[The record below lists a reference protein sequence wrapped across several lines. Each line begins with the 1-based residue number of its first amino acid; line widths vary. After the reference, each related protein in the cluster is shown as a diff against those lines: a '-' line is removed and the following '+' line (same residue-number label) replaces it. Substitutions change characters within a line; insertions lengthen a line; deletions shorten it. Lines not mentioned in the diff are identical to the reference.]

1 MRKFTALHLQRI
13 NDKLD
18 YIERYHRELVEDLPP
33 YPEFSKKRLTRRGIE
48 KTVELIAD
56 AIVDVA
62 MIIISAKGLEKPKE
76 SAESLKILA
85 KYNLLTLKL
94 AGKLQEFIKFRNLLV
109 HQYAKVDEEKEYHN
123 IDDNHEDVIDFIK
136 EIENL
141 VKNDEVE
148 IPVGKAQAFK
158 KEEK

>member
-1 MRKFTALHLQRI
+1 MRKFTPLQIQRI

-33 YPEFSKKRLTRRGIE
+33 YQEFSKKRLARRGIE

-76 SAESLKILA
+76 SAESLNILA
-85 KYNLLTLKL
+85 KNQFLTSKL
-94 AGKLQEFIKFRNLLV
+94 AGKLQELIKFRNLLV

-136 EIENL
+136 EIEAA
-141 VKNDEVE
+141 VKSDQ
-148 IPVGKAQAFK
+148 QAFK